1 MSSPRVAEDSA
12 ASSANDSSEVVLLK
26 RRLRHTQQNI
36 QFLQDQH
43 KNTLSDLHAEVDRLK
58 MQNREQQWR
67 LVLSGQINSNQ
78 SDADLVQKLT
88 NLSTQTDF
96 PKKQE
101 ESIQLKRLEEENADL
116 KSEIE
121 SLRRANLRF
130 KSELL
135 NHSKKLEI
143 SPRQQDTVRRLV
155 KNTHRSRFSPRN
167 NMTSPRSSSANSL
180 RVIARPGNKLLPA
193 IHGDIGLNEEV
204 VEGVTLPALRGVNQN
219 VQHQR
224 RLQARKLI

>member
-1 MSSPRVAEDSA
+1 MSSPRVAEESEASLAEDSG
-12 ASSANDSSEVVLLK
+12 EVALLK

-43 KNTLSDLHAEVDRLK
+43 KNILSDLHCEVDRLK

-67 LVLSGQINSNQ
+67 LVLAGHTSNQ
-78 SDADLVQKLT
+78 SEAELVHKLT

-96 PKKQE
+96 PKKQDD
-101 ESIQLKRLEEENADL
+101 SLQLKRLEEENADL
-116 KSEIE
+116 KCEIE
-121 SLRRANLRF
+121 SLRRANMRF

-143 SPRQQDTVRRLV
+143 SPRHQDTVRRLV
-155 KNTHRSRFSPRN
+155 KHPHRPKFSPRN
-167 NMTSPRSSSANSL
+167 NLTSPRSTSASSL
-180 RVIARPGNKLLPA
+180 RVIARLGNKHLPA
-193 IHGDIGLNEEV
+193 LTGDLGLNEESA
-204 VEGVTLPALRGVNQN
+204 EGVTLPALRGVNQN

>member
-1 MSSPRVAEDSA
+1 
-12 ASSANDSSEVVLLK
+12 
-26 RRLRHTQQNI
+26 
-36 QFLQDQH
+36 
-43 KNTLSDLHAEVDRLK
+43 

-67 LVLSGQINSNQ
+67 LVLSGQVNSNQ
-78 SDADLVQKLT
+78 SDTDLVQKLT

-101 ESIQLKRLEEENADL
+101 VSKNFKIQKDFNLQFQESIQFKRLEEENADL

-143 SPRQQDTVRRLV
+143 STRQQDTVRRLV

-167 NMTSPRSSSANSL
+167 NVTSPRSSSANSL
-180 RVIARPGNKLLPA
+180 RVIARPGNK
-193 IHGDIGLNEEV
+193 
-204 VEGVTLPALRGVNQN
+204 VNN
-219 VQHQR
+219 N
-224 RLQARKLI
+224 KY